1 MTINYLSK
9 LMIILVVVC
18 PVNILAQDGKISIHN
33 SSTLGPASR
42 YEIVQSSLAAKWTFR
57 LDKVCGNVSQLVSTT
72 KDAMTWES
80 MGIVSAVKCNNDGK
94 NRFQIFTSG
103 LAARHTFLMNT
114 ENGKTWILTSY
125 TNKEGNEFNGW
136 SIFEE

>member
-9 LMIILVVVC
+9 LMIILVLVC

-94 NRFQIFTSG
+94 NR
-103 LAARHTFLMNT
+103 
-114 ENGKTWILTSY
+114 Y
-125 TNKEGNEFNGW
+125 GNPPNFHRP
-136 SIFEE
+136 

>member
-9 LMIILVVVC
+9 LMIILVVVY
-18 PVNILAQDGKISIHN
+18 PLNILAQDGKISIHN

-42 YEIVQSSLAAKWTFR
+42 YESVQSSLAAKWTFR
-57 LDKVCGNVSQLVSTT
+57 LDKVCGLVSLLVSNP
-72 KDAMTWES
+72 KKAMTWES
-80 MGIVSAVKCNNDGK
+80 MGIVSAVDCNNDGK

-114 ENGKTWILTSY
+114 ENGETWILTSY
-125 TNKEGNEFNGW
+125 KNKDGNEIYGW
-136 SIFEE
+136 VIFEE

>member
-1 MTINYLSK
+1 M
-9 LMIILVVVC
+9 
-18 PVNILAQDGKISIHN
+18 
-33 SSTLGPASR
+33 
-42 YEIVQSSLAAKWTFR
+42 VQSSLAAKWTFR